1 MSGARPASQAFGR
14 SAAGLAGL
22 AARLAGLYVPVATI
36 LGYVFLFAPLVVLV
50 VYSFNASRSTV
61 IWSGFTL
68 DWYAE
73 ALADRGLRRSL
84 GVSAVVAALSAVIGT
99 AIGTSAALAVVKRR
113 FPAKNLFSTLLIAPL
128 VLPEIVLAVGL
139 LVATVWARIPL
150 GYATLVAGHVLI
162 SVPFTFLIVR
172 AAASALD
179 PRLDE
184 AAADL
189 GAAGWECFLRVTL
202 PLLAPAI
209 LSAALLSAVVSFDN
223 FVMSTFVSGVGTTPL
238 PIQIYAMLKTGLTP
252 KINALGT
259 VLIAVNVAVLLL
271 VMGRYLQTIR
281 RQG

>member
-1 MSGARPASQAFGR
+1 M
-14 SAAGLAGL
+14 
-22 AARLAGLYVPVATI
+22 
-36 LGYVFLFAPLVVLV
+36 
-50 VYSFNASRSTV
+50 
-61 IWSGFTL
+61 
-68 DWYAE
+68 
-73 ALADRGLRRSL
+73 
-84 GVSAVVAALSAVIGT
+84 
-99 AIGTSAALAVVKRR
+99 
-113 FPAKNLFSTLLIAPL
+113 IAPL